1 MQKYDLICQKGATF
15 RKALRLKQNGA
26 YIDLTGWTAKSQV
39 RTEPDGGQLLCEM
52 DVTVDE
58 ENSRIVML
66 IDPAVTAAFPAGI
79 YTWDIRVT
87 DDDGISAYYLGG
99 AFKVI
104 PSVTE

>member
-52 DVTVDE
+52 DVTITAE
-58 ENSRIVML
+58 EGKITLM
-66 IDPAVTAAFPAGI
+66 IADTVTAAFAAGV
-79 YTWDIRVT
+79 YVWDLKAT
-87 DDDGISAYYLGG
+87 DADGITRYYVGG
-99 AFKVI
+99 KFGVV